1 MTSTNFTKERFLKV
15 CVLNVTL
22 SISEFLIMQNF
33 FVKMRGDPLRLNP
46 FVPNAPFLYPLKTS
60 ENLTENFIF
69 SRSRERAHWGKM
81 G

>member
-1 MTSTNFTKERFLKV
+1 MDCLNNVNKFYERK
-15 CVLNVTL
+15 
-22 SISEFLIMQNF
+22 IPEFLIMQNL

-60 ENLTENFIF
+60 ENLTENLIF
-69 SRSRERAHWGKM
+69 SRGRERAHWRLM